1 MYMVG
6 HKDKRHDPNL
16 RLGSRLQS
24 NVIHPDNKVF
34 FLHEPQFIFQMHRG
48 NQIKLSHSL
57 KIFELFFQLYVV

>member
-34 FLHEPQFIFQMHRG
+34 FLHEPQFIF
-48 NQIKLSHSL
+48 
-57 KIFELFFQLYVV
+57 